1 MGFAHGNILC
11 GVNPCVKDQIH
22 KCKEM
27 GGKRQTPHGQPGGGG
42 ASVSLRKGV
51 LEKACWGGAAGNVV
65 SLGSVAIWDRDGNNV
80 CVWGSA
86 QGSRQEKM
94 LGESGEFL
102 ASM

>member
-1 MGFAHGNILC
+1 MASQG
-11 GVNPCVKDQIH
+11 
-22 KCKEM
+22 E
-27 GGKRQTPHGQPGGGG
+27 GG

-51 LEKACWGGAAGNVV
+51 LEKACWGGAEGNVV

-80 CVWGSA
+80 WVWGNA

-94 LGESGEFL
+94 LGESGDFL